1 MKKNGIL
8 NRDINEVLGKLG
20 HTDMILISD
29 LGLPIPENV
38 KCIDLTLIQ
47 GIPKFLDVLDVVEKE
62 MVVEKIYVSKDISV
76 QNPSI
81 EKGIQTMFPKIETSY
96 MKHEDFKELSKS
108 VKVIIRSGE
117 NTPYANIILQSA
129 CLF

>member
-20 HTDMILISD
+20 HTDMILIAD
-29 LGLPIPENV
+29 LGLPIPEHV
-38 KCIDLTLIQ
+38 KCVDLTLKQ
-47 GIPKFLDVLDVVEKE
+47 GDPRFLDVLNVITDE
-62 MVVEKIYVSKDISV
+62 MVIEKFYVSKDISEM
-76 QNPSI
+76 NRD
-81 EKGIQTMFPKIETSY
+81 IETAIQKLLADIPSEY
-96 MKHEDFKELSKS
+96 MKHEDFKKLSKD
-108 VKVIIRSGE
+108 VKLIIRTGE